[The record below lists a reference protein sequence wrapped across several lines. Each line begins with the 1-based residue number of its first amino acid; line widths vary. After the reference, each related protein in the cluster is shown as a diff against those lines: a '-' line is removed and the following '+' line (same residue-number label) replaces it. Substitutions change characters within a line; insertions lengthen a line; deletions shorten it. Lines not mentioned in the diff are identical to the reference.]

1 MYLKEGER
9 LKRIGFIGTGN
20 MGTILIESFLNAHAI
35 APSDVTITNRTIS
48 KAYNLAT
55 VHEGLNVVE
64 DARSVIEQS
73 DWIFLCVKPLQMIPL
88 LERNRDALTK
98 KHTLISITS
107 PLLVEELESFTDANV
122 IRFIPS
128 IVNRALDGPSLV
140 TFGDTVSGSLKEEF
154 LHFASTISRP
164 EIISDRI
171 TRVAS
176 DLGCC
181 GPAFISF
188 LVEQMIKGAV
198 AETEITEQEATNI
211 MESMLI
217 GYGELLRQ
225 KHFTLQTLQEKVT
238 VPGGVTGV
246 GLNVLREE
254 VGDQFNKLF
263 QSTHEK
269 FDEDRMLIQKQLP
282 QKEKSKE

>member
-1 MYLKEGER
+1 MKR
-9 LKRIGFIGTGN
+9 LGFIGTGN
-20 MGTILIESFLNAHAI
+20 MGTILIESLLNSHAI
-35 APSDVTITNRTIS
+35 TPSNVTITNRTLS
-48 KAYNLAT
+48 KAHQLASNYD
-55 VHEGLNVVE
+55 GIKVV
-64 DARSVIEQS
+64 DSAPAVINDC
-73 DWIFLCVKPLQMIPL
+73 DWVFLCVKPLQMLPIL
-88 LERNRDALTK
+88 TEVQSDLSRN
-98 KHTLISITS
+98 HTIISITS
-107 PLLVEELESFTDANV
+107 PLLVEELESVTEANV

-128 IVNRALDGPSLV
+128 IVNRALEGPSLV
-140 TFGDTVSGSLKEEF
+140 TFGKTVSPQLQEEF
-154 LHFASTISRP
+154 LSLAKFISRP
-164 EIISDRI
+164 EVINDRI

-188 LVEQMIKGAV
+188 LVEKMIKAAV
-198 AETEITEQEATNI
+198 EETNITEKEATNI

-246 GLNVLREE
+246 GLEVLRAE

-263 QSTHEK
+263 QKTHEK
-269 FDEDRMLIQKQLP
+269 FDEDRFLIKKQLAE
-282 QKEKSKE
+282 KKSKE

>member
-1 MYLKEGER
+1 M
-9 LKRIGFIGTGN
+9 KRIGFIGTGN